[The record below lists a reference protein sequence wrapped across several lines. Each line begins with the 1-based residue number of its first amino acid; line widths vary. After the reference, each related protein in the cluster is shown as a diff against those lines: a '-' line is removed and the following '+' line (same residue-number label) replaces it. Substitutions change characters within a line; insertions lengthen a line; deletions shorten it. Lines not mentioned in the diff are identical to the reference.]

1 MTSAAL
7 PTYPPAR
14 LRAVVVQMEGVHE
27 ECVPALAHLLRMH
40 GVEPKIY
47 LPVRVQ
53 KNRPG
58 FRKQF
63 PDVAKSVEFV
73 KIRRAGHWR
82 MLMEELQA
90 QEPDLLVMNTF
101 QNEGPGAWVSSW
113 EGRMLGVVHNPKRLW
128 NSPASMALVQQRR
141 IGLLTLAP
149 HATAALMSADPDLY
163 GTVATITSTFP
174 TPPRV
179 EPAKRHGLR
188 RIVVPGGVNFTS
200 RDYVQVLDVLRDLG
214 SQVDPASFQIII
226 AGGGKDR
233 ARLEEIV
240 ADRGLGDQFFFTP
253 VDDSGYVPGTRYYR
267 QLHAAHFL
275 LPLIPPT
282 AAAFRSW
289 KITSAI
295 PTSLGLGLP
304 LIVDRWTQ
312 TVYDL
317 PAVGYPGSSIRDG
330 LLRALTMTDDE
341 HAELCAAVA
350 VRRQHELD
358 RAGAEMGYALTSL
371 GLPV

>member
-1 MTSAAL
+1 
-7 PTYPPAR
+7 
-14 LRAVVVQMEGVHE
+14 ME
-27 ECVPALAHLLRMH
+27 L
-40 GVEPKIY
+40 
-47 LPVRVQ
+47 
-53 KNRPG
+53 
-58 FRKQF
+58 
-63 PDVAKSVEFV
+63 
-73 KIRRAGHWR
+73 
-82 MLMEELQA
+82 
-90 QEPDLLVMNTF
+90 
-101 QNEGPGAWVSSW
+101 
-113 EGRMLGVVHNPKRLW
+113 
-128 NSPASMALVQQRR
+128 
-141 IGLLTLAP
+141 
-149 HATAALMSADPDLY
+149 DPDLY
-163 GTVATITSTFP
+163 GTVATITSAFP

-200 RDYVQVLDVLRDLG
+200 RDYVQVLDVLRDLW

-240 ADRGLGDQFFFTP
+240 AERGLGGQFFFTP
-253 VDDSGYVPGTRYYR
+253 VDESGYVPGTRYYR